1 MQLETFNTEAQ
12 LATLATENKLISSM
26 DEDDDEY
33 DNNQNEEKIR
43 KKQRALRD
51 REHMLLKGKSLI
63 DRKRLLAD
71 LES

>member
-1 MQLETFNTEAQ
+1 
-12 LATLATENKLISSM
+12 M

>member
-12 LATLATENKLISSM
+12 LIISM
-26 DEDDDEY
+26 DEDDNDYE
-33 DNNQNEEKIR
+33 NNQNEEKIR